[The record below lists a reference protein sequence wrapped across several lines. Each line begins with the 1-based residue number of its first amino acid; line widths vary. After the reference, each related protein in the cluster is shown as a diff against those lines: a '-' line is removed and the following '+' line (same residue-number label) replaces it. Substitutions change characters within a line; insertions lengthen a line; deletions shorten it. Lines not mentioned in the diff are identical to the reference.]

1 MKAEPSSIL
10 RRLKIASGQVDGLVR
25 MVEEDR
31 YCIDISNQIMAVIS
45 ALKGV
50 NRDILTAHLSHCV
63 LSAYDSSDPDQVK
76 KKLEEMEEVIQ
87 KLSK

>member
-63 LSAYDSSDPDQVK
+63 LSAYDSSDSDQVK